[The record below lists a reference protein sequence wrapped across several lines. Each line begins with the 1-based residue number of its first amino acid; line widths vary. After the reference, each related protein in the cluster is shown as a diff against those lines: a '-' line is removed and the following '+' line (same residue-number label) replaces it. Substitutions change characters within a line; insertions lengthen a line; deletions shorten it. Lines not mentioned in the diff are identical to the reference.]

1 LSASVSSIASDGR
14 SRVQESSTTTIN
26 TLRGSMRGT
35 SERVASE
42 LESSKTTTGDALSTA
57 SQDAKTSLSS
67 AADDFTNV
75 IDEVKQGTVN
85 TLSSV
90 SSLISNH
97 KDESNNKIQEGVQSL
112 VSGIEGKMEMGRQ
125 EADSIIMNASSKV
138 DGANEEQKQSLSSAG
153 EDLKSKSGSLL
164 STHLEST
171 GAELDGIT
179 SKVTQDI
186 GESYQKLED
195 QLESLNGTLT
205 RSIDKLEESPMI
217 GLTDETLEAA
227 FASSGDEVDTQD
239 IAERLSKVWERVR
252 AADFPGAKKTWNV
265 VTRDAV
271 NAHIK
276 DMLGRAKSKVTL
288 IIPEASDVPTETLKE
303 LKTVVGVELVLTESG
318 SLGPNVKSLVG
329 KGNIRVRLR
338 SEKDVFACVRDS
350 EEVLM
355 APAASEDSDVIGVV
369 SEDDGFVKFVMSIVG
384 PIFQAKTKLVKP
396 EDL

>member
-1 LSASVSSIASDGR
+1 
-14 SRVQESSTTTIN
+14 
-26 TLRGSMRGT
+26 M
-35 SERVASE
+35 
-42 LESSKTTTGDALSTA
+42 
-57 SQDAKTSLSS
+57 
-67 AADDFTNV
+67 
-75 IDEVKQGTVN
+75 
-85 TLSSV
+85 
-90 SSLISNH
+90 H